1 MPRVKKNFLNLQKQ
15 DIDEIIKS
23 CYDLLDLITFYTI
36 KGNKEI
42 RAFAIKKET
51 NIIEAARQLHSDFA
65 EKFIRAEVVNA
76 DELISAGSWQNSRAK
91 GKVRT
96 EGKEYLVQNNDVIE
110 FKI

>member
-1 MPRVKKNFLNLQKQ
+1 MQKNFLNLREQ
-15 DIDEIIKS
+15 DIDEIIKA
-23 CYDLLDLITFYTI
+23 CYDLLSLITFYTI

-65 EKFIRAEVVNA
+65 EKFIRAEVINV
-76 DELISAGSWQNSRAK
+76 DELINAGSWQNSRAK
-91 GKVRT
+91 GKIKT

>member
-1 MPRVKKNFLNLQKQ
+1 MTLNKNLLKLSQQ
-15 DIDEIIKS
+15 DIDEIIKA
-23 CYDLLDLITFYTI
+23 CYDLLSLITFYTI

-65 EKFIRAEVVNA
+65 EKFIRAEVTNV
-76 DELISAGSWQNSRAK
+76 DELINAGSWQNARAK
-91 GKVRT
+91 GKIKT